1 MDVFAGL
8 DPLGGK
14 GSKPT
19 TTPSYPPYGA
29 PPPQANM
36 GGMPTSNFGSNGRGM
51 NNGNPMMGGM
61 PASNCGSNGGS
72 SINMGG
78 MPGMH
83 AAMPPMGGMPGMN
96 MNMSMGGMPTG
107 NFSSNGSSAMHMGG
121 MPGMTPMSPMGGMN
135 MGGMHAMPGMMNG
148 MGGGMNMAP
157 NGMGMPPQ
165 GPPAAQPVMYDNI
178 KNLLEKKAPPS
189 TPTGADGGGDMF
201 SCFGGGDKPSSR
213 TSSGTSSSAQAP
225 AGAFDPFGGS
235 GAPPAPTSAGVNLS
249 IFGDAAPSTS
259 SGNISTSSST
269 PKNSALADR
278 LRGSKRQ
285 TQEAQRASLNVGTYA
300 NSNAALAATPS
311 IKKQL
316 GGADAAP
323 TGNAPATTAT
333 SSPDNLLGF

>member
-14 GSKPT
+14 GSKP

-36 GGMPTSNFGSNGRGM
+36 GGMPSSNFGSNGRGV
-51 NNGNPMMGGM
+51 NNSNTMMGGM
-61 PASNCGSNGGS
+61 PTSNYGSNGGS

-83 AAMPPMGGMPGMN
+83 AMPSMGGMNMNMGMTMGGMPPTNFGSNGSSGMHMAGTMPGMHAMPPMGN
-96 MNMSMGGMPTG
+96 
-107 NFSSNGSSAMHMGG
+107 
-121 MPGMTPMSPMGGMN
+121 MN
-135 MGGMHAMPGMMNG
+135 MGGMNAMPGM
-148 MGGGMNMAP
+148 MNMAP

-165 GPPAAQPVMYDNI
+165 GPPGAQPVMYDNI

-189 TPTGADGGGDMF
+189 TPTGGDGGGDMF

-213 TSSGTSSSAQAP
+213 TSSGTSSNSQAP

-235 GAPPAPTSAGVNLS
+235 GAPPAPASAGVNLS

-300 NSNAALAATPS
+300 NSNAALAPTPS